1 MKQPYGKMI
10 LQVAVSGVLC
20 GLLGAGTVS
29 AAVQVLP
36 DAVVT
41 VEGSAIKGG
50 KLAMAH
56 PAVRELLASFERA
69 EAGVQ
74 KEDLQA
80 LMKFYSPAYNYHGLK
95 QADVRRVWEEVF
107 VHYKGVNSTHLLST
121 ITIIRTGSQVRAEVT
136 CTGGLYGIEE
146 HTGKAITL
154 DSWFQE
160 VHHLVNENGIWRFV
174 GNAGDAPTVAPFS
187 SAPHHPLF

>member
-1 MKQPYGKMI
+1 MKKLYGKMTVRVG
-10 LQVAVSGVLC
+10 LSVALC
-20 GLLGAGTVS
+20 GALAAGTVF
-29 AAVQVLP
+29 AAIQVLP

-74 KEDLQA
+74 KEDLKA

-95 QADVRRVWEEVF
+95 QADVQRVWEEVF
-107 VHYKGVNSTHLLST
+107 THYKGVNSTHLLST

-146 HTGKAITL
+146 RTGNAITL

-160 VHHLVNENGIWRFV
+160 VHYLVKEDGVWRFV

>member
-1 MKQPYGKMI
+1 MRLYRKMTVCVV
-10 LQVAVSGVLC
+10 LTLALC
-20 GLLGAGTVS
+20 GVVGAGTVS

-74 KEDLQA
+74 KEDLKA
-80 LMKFYSPAYNYHGLK
+80 LMTFYSPAYNYHGLK

-107 VHYKGVNSTHLLST
+107 VHYNRVNSTHLLST

-146 HTGKAITL
+146 RTGNAITL

-160 VHHLVNENGIWRFV
+160 VHHLVNEDGIWRFV

>member
-1 MKQPYGKMI
+1 MKTYGKI
-10 LQVAVSGVLC
+10 CVPVGLGLVLC
-20 GLLGAGTVS
+20 GVLGAGTVF
-29 AAVQVLP
+29 AAIQVLP

-41 VEGSAIKGG
+41 VEGSTIKGG

-56 PAVRELLASFERA
+56 PAVREVLAAFERA
-69 EAGVQ
+69 EAAVQ
-74 KEDLQA
+74 KEDLQS
-80 LMKFYSPAYNYHGLK
+80 LMKFYSPSYNYHGLK
-95 QADVRRVWEEVF
+95 QTDVWRVWEEVF
-107 VHYKGVNSTHLLST
+107 THYKGVNSTHLLST

-146 HTGKAITL
+146 RTGKPITL

-160 VHHLVNENGIWRFV
+160 VHYLVKEDGIWRFI
-174 GNAGDAPTVAPFS
+174 GNAGEAPAVAPFS

>member
-1 MKQPYGKMI
+1 MKPYEKMTVRVG
-10 LQVAVSGVLC
+10 LSLVLC
-20 GLLGAGTVS
+20 GALGASTVF
-29 AAVQVLP
+29 AEMMVLP
-36 DAVVT
+36 DAVVN
-41 VEGSAIKGG
+41 VEGKVIAGKGASAN
-50 KLAMAH
+50 
-56 PAVRELLASFERA
+56 PVVRELLASFERA

-74 KEDLQA
+74 KEDLKA

-95 QADVRRVWEEVF
+95 QADVQRVWEEVF
-107 VHYKGVNSTHLLST
+107 THYKGVNSTHLLST

-146 HTGKAITL
+146 RTGNAITL

-160 VHHLVNENGIWRFV
+160 VHYLVKEDGVWRFV